1 MKKRLLA
8 LLTALAMIL
17 GCASVMA
24 ETTTETTGTATVKGF
39 GGDITVTVT
48 LDGADIKDVQIT
60 GDGETEGIGSKI
72 INEWPNAF
80 IEYNG
85 IVDTYT
91 GATFAGITREAVIA
105 AMRAALENAGV
116 NPDDYMREMAGED
129 SVDLT
134 IDTDVVIIGDRKST
148 R

>member
-105 AMRAALENAGV
+105 AMRQALENADFPAAAEGFRLGTV
-116 NPDDYMREMAGED
+116 MQSPMKGLIAFHN
-129 SVDLT
+129 S
-134 IDTDVVIIGDRKST
+134 
-148 R
+148 